1 MFVLVHRY
9 VRLDG
14 SAEPS
19 HTHLAPPLRPRRF
32 RPQLNAPSAQLLPD
46 VRADLGAHI
55 QQVCAGLGGSGLPGR
70 PSGLEVC
77 AAARWREAS
86 RILWVATDA
95 LLIHTVRLVVH
106 RYCIVEHFMFFF
118 YLLTPQFTILDEFI
132 YLLVLLFSQNTTRWL
147 SVLHLMCPQAS
158 KYIHQLHASI
168 SMFDYCNLHSE
179 SPYSVWATLHASS
192 HCFPGST
199 NKSSRFPPGFKFTF
213 GAAQS
218 LRPSSTQERT

>member
-95 LLIHTVRLVVH
+95 LLIHMVRLVVH
-106 RYCIVEHFMFFF
+106 RYCIVEYFMFFF
-118 YLLTPQFTILDEFI
+118 IFWPRSLLFWMNLFI
-132 YLLVLLFSQNTTRWL
+132 YWSYFSPKIQPDDFQ
-147 SVLHLMCPQAS
+147 CC
-158 KYIHQLHASI
+158 I
-168 SMFDYCNLHSE
+168 
-179 SPYSVWATLHASS
+179 
-192 HCFPGST
+192 
-199 NKSSRFPPGFKFTF
+199 
-213 GAAQS
+213 
-218 LRPSSTQERT
+218 